1 MLARYDFLVHFR
13 LTENTTFTACG
24 AVKSNVEKC
33 CLEVVVCFCRNIP
46 ESCGFL
52 HIDDI
57 PRRQRIKF
65 PDEICTVHVLHGERY
80 THQKKN
86 NLRTKL

>member
-1 MLARYDFLVHFR
+1 MLARYDFPVHLR
-13 LTENTTFTACG
+13 LAKNTTFTACG

-33 CLEVVVCFCRNIP
+33 CVEVVVRFCCNIP
-46 ESCGFL
+46 ESCGLL

-57 PRRQRIKF
+57 PGRQRIKF
-65 PDEICTVHVLHGERY
+65 PDEICTVHVLHGKRY
-80 THQKKN
+80 THKKN

>member
-1 MLARYDFLVHFR
+1 MHVRYDFPVHFR
-13 LTENTTFTACG
+13 LTKNTTFTACG

-33 CLEVVVCFCRNIP
+33 CLEVVVRFCCNIP
-46 ESCGFL
+46 ESCGL
-52 HIDDI
+52 LRIDNI
-57 PRRQRIKF
+57 PRWQRIKF

-80 THQKKN
+80 THKKN